1 MRRHRTLQHLTAGVA
16 LAAGLLLF
24 GPSAQ
29 AGNTDADEPFAQATV
44 AAADGPLSATWRQLQ
59 AKLRADQ
66 RIVAQCRTGPGSC
79 TFFAAQRFIALVKEG
94 GRDDGLG
101 RIGRI
106 NRAANLA
113 LKPVRTASAQ
123 SEWTS
128 PLQALKAGTGDCK
141 QYAVVKYAA
150 LLDAGISPDDLR
162 LVIVRIKRPQPPTS
176 PSSHLVVA
184 VRLQTH
190 WYILDNRSLA
200 VTDSGRLR
208 RDLEPLFTLDHRGVR
223 QFVPTAD
230 RPNPSTP
237 CGNGVS

>member
-1 MRRHRTLQHLTAGVA
+1 MRRHRTLQDVTATAALT
-16 LAAGLLLF
+16 AGLLLF
-24 GPSAQ
+24 GLSAQ

-44 AAADGPLSATWRQLQ
+44 AVADGPLSATWRQLQ
-59 AKLRADQ
+59 AKLQADE
-66 RIVAQCRTGPGSC
+66 RIVAQCRTEPAAC
-79 TFFAAQRFIALVKEG
+79 TSAAARRFIAIVTEG

-113 LKPVRTASAQ
+113 LKPLRAGSGQ

-150 LLDAGISPDDLR
+150 LTDAGIAPDDLR

-184 VRLQTH
+184 ARLQTH

-208 RDLEPLFTLDHRGVR
+208 HDLEPLFTLDHRGVR
-223 QFVPTAD
+223 QFVAPD
-230 RPNPSTP
+230 EPSSAMP
-237 CGNGVS
+237 CGEILG